1 MGRPKANNKAFALT
15 TSECTGASVVNTT
28 TITYMQDVGSAFL
41 AGNPSPV
48 AVSYYNATMAFLV
61 NIVLNLGV
69 REGSSV
75 SLWDAVTAV
84 ILLGTWEGGAALFV
98 YV

>member
-1 MGRPKANNKAFALT
+1 M
-15 TSECTGASVVNTT
+15 VNTT
-28 TITYMQDVGSAFL
+28 TITHMQDVGSAFL

-48 AVSYYNATMAFLV
+48 AVSYYNATMVFLV

-69 REGSSV
+69 REGSPV

-84 ILLGTWEGGAALFV
+84 ILLGTWEGGAACSCLCEIALQLML
-98 YV
+98 